1 MMVGMAHRP
10 VPRTPSPAD
19 DRFGLAG
26 DTVRRIQHVAA
37 ALRHHQDEEI
47 AALGL
52 TPAAARAL
60 HELDPDH
67 PSPARDLAVRLGCD
81 RSNVTGLADKLEQAG
96 LVERRADPT
105 DRRQRALVVTAR
117 GRQVRERVRQVM
129 SDSRLLDG
137 LSTVELATLRDL
149 VWKVSD
155 GGCPEERGE
164 V

>member
-1 MMVGMAHRP
+1 MAERSLP
-10 VPRTPSPAD
+10 GTPSEVD
-19 DRFGLAG
+19 DRLGLAG
-26 DTVRRIQHVAA
+26 DTVRRILHVAA
-37 ALRHHQDEEI
+37 ALRHRQDEEI

-67 PSPARDLAVRLGCD
+67 PSPARDLAARLGCD

-96 LVERRADPT
+96 LVERRSDPT
-105 DRRQRALVVTAR
+105 DRRQKALVVTAR

-137 LSTVELATLRDL
+137 LSTAELAMLGDL

-155 GGCPEERGE
+155 GGCPEECGE